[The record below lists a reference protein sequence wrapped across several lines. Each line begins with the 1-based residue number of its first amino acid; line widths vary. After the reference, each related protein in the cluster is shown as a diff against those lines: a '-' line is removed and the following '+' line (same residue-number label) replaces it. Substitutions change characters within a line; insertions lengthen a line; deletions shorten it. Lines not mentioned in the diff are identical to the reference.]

1 MQPFFITSS
10 GTEIGKTLI
19 TTALCHQLLQKSRTV
34 RALKPL
40 ISGFDVADAGSDS
53 ALILDS
59 LGQEVSTKTISA
71 ISPWRFAAPLAP
83 SMAAAKEGCK
93 VDMQEL
99 VRFCQQAAQG
109 EEDYLLVEGVG
120 GVMVP
125 LTETHTVLDWMEQ
138 LSWPVVLVVGSYL
151 GSISHTL
158 TAIEALRARGLALQV
173 LVVSQSD
180 NSGVPLADTVEEL
193 RRFVRMPVV
202 PVARVA
208 RQERAWQAVAPL
220 SHIVEPQE

>member
-10 GTEIGKTLI
+10 GTEIGKTLV
-19 TTALCHQLLQKSRTV
+19 TTALCHQLVQQGKTV

-40 ISGFDVADAGSDS
+40 ISGFDMADATSDS
-53 ALILDS
+53 ALILRS
-59 LGQEVSTKTISA
+59 LGQEVSAQTISA

-83 SMAAAKEGCK
+83 SMAAAKEGRK

-99 VRFCQQAAQG
+99 VQFCQNAAKG
-109 EEDYLLVEGVG
+109 SEDYLLVEGVG

-125 LTETHTVLDWMEQ
+125 LTEKHTVLDWMEQ

-158 TAIEALRARGLALQV
+158 TALEALRARGLTLQA

-180 NSGVPLADTVEEL
+180 NSGVPLAETVEEL
-193 RRFVRMPVV
+193 RRFVQVPVV

-208 RQERAWQAVAPL
+208 LQQQAWQAVAPI
-220 SHIVEPQE
+220 SQIVEP

>member
-19 TTALCHQLLQKSRTV
+19 TTALCHQLVQQGKTV
-34 RALKPL
+34 RAIKPL
-40 ISGFDVADAGSDS
+40 ISGFDVADARNDS
-53 ALILDS
+53 ALILRS
-59 LGQEVSTKTISA
+59 LGQEVSAEAISA

-83 SMAAAKEGCK
+83 SMAAAKEGRK

-99 VRFCQQAAQG
+99 VKFCQKSAEG
-109 EEDYLLVEGVG
+109 SEDYLLVEGVG

-125 LTETHTVLDWMEQ
+125 LTEKHTVLDWMEQ
-138 LSWPVVLVVGSYL
+138 LGWPVVLVVGSYL

-158 TAIEALRARGLALQV
+158 TAIEALRARGLRLHA

-193 RRFVRMPVV
+193 RRFVQVPVV
-202 PVARVA
+202 PVARVVP
-208 RQERAWQAVAPL
+208 QERAWQSVAPIR
-220 SHIVEPQE
+220 HIVEPQE